1 MKVFE
6 IVSPT
11 HSVHKIKSTGQEF
24 RQNMGVRDLTK
35 FYGPNGEDA
44 PAPKNSKLVK
54 VLGHGAY
61 ATAVKVKGKNEVM
74 KISRGTADVADDPW
88 YQYVSRL
95 ASDDHIASNPW
106 FPRVYKMKVYETTDK
121 VFKYFYVAYME
132 ELYPLTSLGDDELRH
147 LIAKSVQPKLTS
159 RIRAAIPMS
168 TYDPMKKLETMDA
181 QKLRDVLVDKVR
193 SWKARD
199 PQLKQALDFLMNFHK
214 DTDITEW
221 NIMVRRTPV
230 GPQLVLADPLK
241 D

>member
-6 IVSPT
+6 VIKPT
-11 HSVHKIKSTGQEF
+11 HSVHKIKSTGAEF
-24 RQNMGVRDLTK
+24 RKNLGIRDLTK
-35 FYGPNGEDA
+35 FYGPHGEDD
-44 PAPKNSKLVK
+44 PQPKNQLVK

-61 ATAVKVKGKNEVM
+61 AGAIEVQGKNEVM
-74 KISRGTADVADDPW
+74 KISRGTNNPADDPW
-88 YQYVSRL
+88 YQYISRL

-121 VFKYFYVAYME
+121 AFKYFYIAYME
-132 ELYPLTSLGDDELRH
+132 KLYPLTSLSDEELRG
-147 LIAKSVQPKLTS
+147 LIARSVQPKLTS

-168 TYDPMKKLETMDA
+168 TYDPMAKL
-181 QKLRDVLVDKVR
+181 QKMNGESLREVLVDKVR
-193 SWKARD
+193 NQKARD

-221 NIMVRRTPV
+221 NIMVRRTSV
-230 GPQLVLADPLK
+230 GPQLVLADPLR

>member
-6 IVSPT
+6 VIKPS
-11 HSVHKIKSTGQEF
+11 HSVHKIKSTGAEF
-24 RQNMGVRDLTK
+24 RKNVGIRDLGG
-35 FYGPNGEDA
+35 FYGPNGEDD
-44 PAPKNSKLVK
+44 PQPKSQLVK

-61 ATAVKVKGKNEVM
+61 AGAIEVKGKNEIM
-74 KISRGTADVADDPW
+74 KISRGTNDPADDPW
-88 YQYVSRL
+88 YQYISRL

-121 VFKYFYVAYME
+121 VFKYFYIAFME
-132 ELYPLTSLGDDELRH
+132 KLQPLTSLSDEELRN
-147 LIAKSVQPKLTS
+147 LIARSVQPRLSS

-168 TYDPMKKLETMDA
+168 KYDPTAKLLKM
-181 QKLRDVLVDKVR
+181 QGHQLREILVSKIRD
-193 SWKARD
+193 WQARD
-199 PQLKQALDFLMNFHK
+199 PQLKEALDFLLNFHK